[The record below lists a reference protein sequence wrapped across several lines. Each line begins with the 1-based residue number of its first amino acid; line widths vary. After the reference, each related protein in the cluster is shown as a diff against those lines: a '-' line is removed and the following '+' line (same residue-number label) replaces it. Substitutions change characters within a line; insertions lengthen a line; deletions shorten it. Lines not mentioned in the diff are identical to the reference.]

1 MEFIIDIIKTVLNY
15 LIVLFMVAIFVRV
28 VLSFVVY
35 FAKPPYPAILVS
47 VDRLANQIT
56 EPVLAPIRRMLPSF
70 GGLDFSPMVVIIVLL
85 VIQRLLDIL

>member
-1 MEFIIDIIKTVLNY
+1 MELIKTILNY

-35 FAKPPYPAILVS
+35 FVKPPYPAVLIS
-47 VDRLANQIT
+47 IDRLANQVT

-85 VIQRLLDIL
+85 VIQNLLARL